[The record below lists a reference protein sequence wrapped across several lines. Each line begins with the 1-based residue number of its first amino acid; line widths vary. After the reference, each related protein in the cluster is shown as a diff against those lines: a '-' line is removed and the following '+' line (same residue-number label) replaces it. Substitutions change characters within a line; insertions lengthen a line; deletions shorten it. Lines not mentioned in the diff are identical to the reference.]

1 MKRNGIDIRTLLKA
15 AAITALAY
23 VVSLLIA
30 SPFSA
35 STSSIFSSAEQNDFE
50 LPDLFMQMSD
60 NRPVR
65 SLDNRI
71 VLVDIGHADRAGIA
85 HMLDVISLSGARSV
99 GMDVNFVEPRGDDSH
114 LIKAVAGIPGI
125 VLPVE
130 VKEHDGKF
138 VVDAVPFF
146 LDSISDYRLGVVNLA
161 SAGDRHRIREFT
173 YSFAMADGDTL
184 RSYSQALAED
194 YDPAAA
200 RRSLERAGLDNAD
213 IIDYPSREFTIIDG
227 EDIDEYAELLTDK
240 IVILGARADSGDM
253 HSTPV
258 NSYMAGMEIHAH
270 SLATILNG
278 KRLMKV
284 PGYVD
289 KILAV
294 LICYIIVLMTI
305 SIKALYRGALIRIL
319 QVLLVFGVV
328 WMGYTMLMEQGW
340 IMNLS
345 SALLMIAFGIF
356 AVDIWNGGV
365 WLVGKIKGIFISRK
379 DDTPY

>member
-71 VLVDIGHADRAGIA
+71 VLVDIGHADREGIA
-85 HMLDVISLSGARSV
+85 HMLDVISLGGARSV

-200 RRSLERAGLDNAD
+200 RRSLERAGLANAD

-270 SLATILNG
+270 SLATILNE
-278 KRLMKV
+278 KRLLKV

>member
-71 VLVDIGHADRAGIA
+71 VLVDIGHADREGIA

-328 WMGYTMLMEQGW
+328 WMGYTMLMVQGW

-379 DDTPY
+379 DVTPY

>member
-71 VLVDIGHADRAGIA
+71 VLVDIGHEDREGIA

-161 SAGDRHRIREFT
+161 SVGDRHRIREFT

-200 RRSLERAGLDNAD
+200 RRSLERAGLANAD

-278 KRLMKV
+278 KRLLKV

>member
-1 MKRNGIDIRTLLKA
+1 MKRTCLEVKTLLKA
-15 AAITALAY
+15 MAITVLAY
-23 VVSLLIA
+23 VVSLLII

-50 LPDLFMQMSD
+50 LPDLFMQMAD

-65 SLDNRI
+65 TLDNRI
-71 VLVDIGHADRAGIA
+71 VLVDIGHADREGIA
-85 HMLDVISLSGARSV
+85 HMLDVISLSGAHSV
-99 GMDVNFVEPRGDDSH
+99 GLDVNFVEPRGNDSH
-114 LIKAVAGIPGI
+114 LINAVDGIPGI

-173 YSFAMADGDTL
+173 YSFAMQNGDTL
-184 RSYSQALAED
+184 RSYSQALAEK

-200 RRSLERAGLDNAD
+200 RRSLERARPANVD
-213 IIDYPSREFTIIDG
+213 IIDYPSREFTVVDG
-227 EDIDEYAELLTDK
+227 EEIDEYAEFLTDK

-253 HSTPV
+253 HTTPV
-258 NSYMAGMEIHAH
+258 NAYMAGMEIHAH
-270 SLATILNG
+270 SVATILNG
-278 KRLMKV
+278 NRLSKV

-289 KILAV
+289 KIIGI

-319 QVLLVFGVV
+319 QVFLVFGVV

-365 WLVGKIKGIFISRK
+365 WLVGKIMGVFNKRK
-379 DDTPY
+379 ENTLN

>member
-130 VKEHDGKF
+130 VKEHDSKF

>member
-71 VLVDIGHADRAGIA
+71 VLVDIGHADREGIA

-200 RRSLERAGLDNAD
+200 RRSLERAGLANAD

-227 EDIDEYAELLTDK
+227 EDIDEYA
-240 IVILGARADSGDM
+240 
-253 HSTPV
+253 
-258 NSYMAGMEIHAH
+258 
-270 SLATILNG
+270 
-278 KRLMKV
+278 
-284 PGYVD
+284 
-289 KILAV
+289 
-294 LICYIIVLMTI
+294 
-305 SIKALYRGALIRIL
+305 
-319 QVLLVFGVV
+319 
-328 WMGYTMLMEQGW
+328 
-340 IMNLS
+340 
-345 SALLMIAFGIF
+345 
-356 AVDIWNGGV
+356 
-365 WLVGKIKGIFISRK
+365 
-379 DDTPY
+379 

>member
-71 VLVDIGHADRAGIA
+71 VLVDIGHADREGIA

-99 GMDVNFVEPRGDDSH
+99 GIDVNFVEPRGDDSH

-125 VLPVE
+125 VLPAE

-138 VVDAVPFF
+138 VIEAVPFF
-146 LDSISDYRLGVVNLA
+146 IDSISDYRLGVVNLA

-200 RRSLERAGLDNAD
+200 RRSLERAGIANAD

-240 IVILGARADSGDM
+240 IVILGARADSEDM

-258 NSYMAGMEIHAH
+258 NSYMAGIEIHAH

-278 KRLMKV
+278 KRLVKV

-305 SIKALYRGALIRIL
+305 SIKALYRGALMRML

-365 WLVGKIKGIFISRK
+365 WLVDKIRGVFVPRK
-379 DDTPY
+379 NDTPN